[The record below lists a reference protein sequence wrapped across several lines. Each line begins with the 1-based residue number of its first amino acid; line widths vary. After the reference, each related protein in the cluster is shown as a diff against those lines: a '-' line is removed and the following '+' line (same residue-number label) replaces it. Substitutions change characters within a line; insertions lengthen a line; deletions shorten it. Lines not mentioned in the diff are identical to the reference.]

1 VGALGAKPRGGANG
15 AERGGRG
22 SAMWTGMAQT
32 RWLWAAPTV
41 AGGARLTGAL
51 RTGEDGGARATWAR
65 PADRWE
71 RAVAGPGGQR
81 PGAGETRESG
91 QHGGSR

>member
-1 VGALGAKPRGGANG
+1 VQSRVEEQTGQR
-15 AERGGRG
+15 EGGRG
-22 SAMWTGMAQT
+22 STMWTGMAQT
-32 RWLWAAPTV
+32 RRLWAAPTV
-41 AGGARLTGAL
+41 AGGACLTGATDAL

-81 PGAGETRESG
+81 RGAGETRESR